1 MPPMAFKIKPLNHS
15 PQWYYDHCTE
25 EDGGSAAFRAML
37 KNDMACIGADNDSKA
52 TYQEKIY
59 TYEET
64 WNAVLADRSDVT
76 TELMGEVFEREGLAG
91 YTPHEQYSHE
101 PFKTFDRLMT
111 KFSLNENGIREFL
124 KWRSRHRAVTKKR
137 RKKAEEPEPAKSLI
151 RSLLQRRRNAV

>member
-1 MPPMAFKIKPLNHS
+1 MAFKIKTLNHS

-37 KNDMACIGADNDSKA
+37 KNDMAYIGADNDSKA

-76 TELMGEVFEREGLAG
+76 TELMGEVLEREALAG
-91 YTPHEQYSHE
+91 FTPHEQYAGE

-111 KFSLNENGIREFL
+111 KHGLNEDMVREFL
-124 KWRSRHRAVTKKR
+124 KWRSRKQAVAKKR
-137 RKKAEEPEPAKSLI
+137 RNRMSDPKKTKSVTERWFEI
-151 RSLLQRRRNAV
+151 KQRGR